1 MMGYPPDRGANL
13 PQWTNPPLRVYHGT
27 DSNSVGLVA
36 RGAGLPPFAVNLA
49 LCRPFSDFG
58 QGFYTTTRLH
68 QARQWANMR
77 VLRAPRQGNPFAV
90 VIRFDLDR
98 DWLASLESLAFVRPI
113 RDFWRLVTDCRHGF
127 PPHQRVAPHPTA
139 YDAVYGPVTLWP
151 QQLVIAD
158 CDQISFHTRRAVAGL
173 GNAQIEAEAPDN
185 SDVF

>member
-1 MMGYPPDRGANL
+1 M

-27 DSNSVGLVA
+27 DSNSVGLTA
-36 RGAGLPPFAVNLA
+36 RSASLPPFTVNLA
-49 LCRPFSDFG
+49 LCRPYTDFG

-77 VLRAPRQGNPFAV
+77 VMRAPQRLNPFAV

-98 DWLASLESLAFVRPI
+98 DWLASLDVLAFARPI

-127 PPHQRVAPHPTA
+127 PPHQRVPPEPTA
-139 YDAVYGPVTLWP
+139 YDVVYGPVTLWP

-173 GNAQIEAEAPDN
+173 GNANLEAVAPGT
-185 SDVF
+185 SPLF